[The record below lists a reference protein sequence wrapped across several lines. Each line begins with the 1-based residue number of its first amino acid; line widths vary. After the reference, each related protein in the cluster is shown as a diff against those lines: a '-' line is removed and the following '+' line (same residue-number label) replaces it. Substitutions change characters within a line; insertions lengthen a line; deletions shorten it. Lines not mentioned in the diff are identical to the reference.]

1 MIRRRWIFFESGG
14 LAAPFDFAV
23 IRYAWLEAD
32 GRDLD
37 TRTALIEVDA
47 SVNGKDVGWTDPSLH
62 LRNTTIGGTSGTY
75 LHWGGDNTD
84 FFGAEAVLVD
94 FPKIATDFPALTDI
108 RVRMRANWYGERF
121 TGAITLQFA
130 TYLGGSMNQVGTD
143 FEKFRGRP
151 RYRPEPP
158 ANVTSNVAADVDGE
172 DVGVLVYH
180 IATKTASII

>member
-1 MIRRRWIFFESGG
+1 MRRRRWIFFESGG

-23 IRYAWLEAD
+23 IRYAWLESD

-37 TRTALIEVDA
+37 TRTALIDVDA
-47 SVNGKDVGWTDPSLH
+47 SVNGQDVGWS
-62 LRNTTIGGTSGTY
+62 RGGTISGASGAY
-75 LHWGGDNTD
+75 LQWGGDNTTAS
-84 FFGAEAVLVD
+84 GAEAVLVD
-94 FPKIATDFPALTDI
+94 FPKIAADFPALTDI

-143 FEKFRGRP
+143 FENSGGDLVTDLSR
-151 RYRPEPP
+151 P
-158 ANVTSNVAADVDGE
+158 ANVASNVAADVDGE